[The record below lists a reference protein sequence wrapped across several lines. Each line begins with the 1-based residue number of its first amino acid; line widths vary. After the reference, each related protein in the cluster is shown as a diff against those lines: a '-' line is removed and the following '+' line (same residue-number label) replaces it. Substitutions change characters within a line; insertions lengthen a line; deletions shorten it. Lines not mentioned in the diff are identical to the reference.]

1 MPKLS
6 PEQAHLILTLF
17 QLQNA
22 DKEVR
27 EFITFGQTSV
37 TVKPNDKIGD
47 LIFGYNLEVELYG
60 SGGWWIFRFWDGI
73 MWKWNFNTMSS
84 EPFFNVFDYISFED
98 KI

>member
-6 PEQAHLILTLF
+6 REQAHLIITLF
-17 QLQNA
+17 QLQNT

-37 TVKPNDKIGD
+37 AVKPNDKIGD
-47 LIFGYNLEVELYG
+47 LILENNRVDELYG
-60 SGGWWIFRFWDGI
+60 RGGWWLFRYWENI
-73 MWKWNFNTMSS
+73 IWKWNFNTMNS

-98 KI
+98 KV